1 MKKIWQFG
9 RTGGTELQVSDDF
22 SLQVPFTDV
31 PPLEDIDLN
40 QQFFIPSEGRWK
52 EIMNQLDREKLDNL
66 SVLYTNLENE
76 NEVIKAKSN
85 DLGQIN
91 GKLML
96 SSMNLQR
103 ENAELKE
110 KSDSLANLSSKS
122 MLMIAAHDKE
132 LKKINEQLE
141 GVAE

>member
-52 EIMNQLDREKLDNL
+52 EIMNQLDRENLDNL
-66 SVLYTNLENE
+66 SVLYTNLEQE

-96 SSMNLQR
+96 SAMNLQR

>member
-52 EIMNQLDREKLDNL
+52 EIMNQLDRENLDNL

-96 SSMNLQR
+96 SAMNLQR

-132 LKKINEQLE
+132 LKKINEKLE
-141 GVAE
+141 GVSE

>member
-52 EIMNQLDREKLDNL
+52 EIMNQLDRENLDNL
-66 SVLYTNLENE
+66 SVLYTNLEQE

-96 SSMNLQR
+96 SAMNLQR

-110 KSDSLANLSSKS
+110 KSDSLAKFKFKVY
-122 MLMIAAHDKE
+122 AYDCCT
-132 LKKINEQLE
+132 
-141 GVAE
+141 

>member
-52 EIMNQLDREKLDNL
+52 EIMNQLDRENLDNL

-96 SSMNLQR
+96 SAMNLQR

>member
-22 SLQVPFTDV
+22 PVQVPFTDV

-40 QQFFIPSEGRWK
+40 QQFFIPSESRWK
-52 EIMNQLDREKLDNL
+52 EIMNQLDRENLDNL
-66 SVLYTNLENE
+66 SVLYSNLEKE

-85 DLGQIN
+85 ELGKLN

-96 SSMNLQR
+96 SAMSLQK

-132 LKKINEQLE
+132 IKEINEKLE
-141 GVAE
+141 GGAE